1 MNMMKKVIFF
11 ISTLLCF
18 GCKTVKHYEKN
29 ELYRTCVI
37 NKTKKKLTEGHGI
50 KKDIFTLL
58 KEAETVLLD
67 TEIIADTGN
76 ASYLK
81 LAEIIFSDQE
91 AALKTAN
98 AIKTKV
104 NNHFFDLLALCTLD
118 FFSHCPH
125 QVLEKVKDNDEKSI
139 LYQRFVLYDELTSQA
154 YNNKEKIIELIN
166 EDQNLSAADTRRL
179 TVLNLLLLNMT
190 RW

>member
-1 MNMMKKVIFF
+1 MRKLLVF
-11 ISTLLCF
+11 ISLFFLIF
-18 GCKTVKHYEKN
+18 GCGGVTQNKDYHYAYCINSKTQ
-29 ELYRTCVI
+29 
-37 NKTKKKLTEGHGI
+37 KKLTEGYGI

-81 LAEIIFSDQE
+81 LAEITFSNQE
-91 AALKTAN
+91 AALKTA
-98 AIKTKV
+98 AVIKTKV

-118 FFSHCPH
+118 FFSYCPY
-125 QVLEKVKDNDEKSI
+125 QVLEKIKNNDEKRI
-139 LYQRFVLYDELTSQA
+139 LYQRFMLYDELTSQA

-179 TVLNLLLLNMT
+179 TILNLLLLNMT
-190 RW
+190 R